1 MNLYL
6 MRHGLAEDYAS
17 SDRDRRLTALGAAR
31 MHAQALG
38 MRRRGFSF
46 NLILSSDY
54 DRASETARI
63 VGEVLGARVDLDP
76 RLGCGCEPDDL
87 ARIVKQ
93 ARYPDRLLIVGHQP
107 DLGEVV
113 RYLTGAFVA
122 VDKGTLI
129 HVETARINQNDGVL
143 REVLSPDTL
152 VLLGGDR

>member
-1 MNLYL
+1 
-6 MRHGLAEDYAS
+6 
-17 SDRDRRLTALGAAR
+17 
-31 MHAQALG
+31 
-38 MRRRGFSF
+38 
-46 NLILSSDY
+46 
-54 DRASETARI
+54 
-63 VGEVLGARVDLDP
+63 
-76 RLGCGCEPDDL
+76 
-87 ARIVKQ
+87 
-93 ARYPDRLLIVGHQP
+93 LIVGHQP